1 MRETIEVVVPADR
14 PGAGPTDHDR
24 SMAVHPHDSE
34 VRMRVSAVALVLLL
48 AFVAPPVRAGVVFE
62 AHLSGAQSVPPNS
75 SLATADGVFTL
86 NDAGNQLAYTVT
98 FRDLQAPLISAH
110 LHRVPTGTG
119 VPLTLGLNPPVGL
132 TFGSWSGVVNV
143 SPTTVAEMQAELFY
157 ANIHSE
163 AFVDG
168 EIRGTLVVSSTTA
181 ARRGTW
187 GRIKTLF
194 R

>member
-1 MRETIEVVVPADR
+1 MRLSAALLVV
-14 PGAGPTDHDR
+14 
-24 SMAVHPHDSE
+24 
-34 VRMRVSAVALVLLL
+34 LL
-48 AFVAPPVRAGVVFE
+48 AFVAAPARAGIVFE
-62 AHLSGAQSVPPNS
+62 AHLTGPQSVPPNGS
-75 SLATADGVFTL
+75 PATADGVFTL
-86 NDAGNQLAYTVT
+86 NEAGNQLAFTIT
-98 FRDLQAPLISAH
+98 FQGLQAPLISAH
-110 LHRVPTGTG
+110 LHRVPTGSG

-132 TFGSWSGVVNV
+132 TSGSWSGTVNV

-168 EIRGTLVVSSTTA
+168 EIRGTLVVSSTTSA
-181 ARRGTW
+181 KRGTW

>member
-1 MRETIEVVVPADR
+1 MRL
-14 PGAGPTDHDR
+14 
-24 SMAVHPHDSE
+24 
-34 VRMRVSAVALVLLL
+34 SAVATLLVLSCL
-48 AFVAPPVRAGVVFE
+48 VPPARAGIVFE

-86 NDAGNQLAYTVT
+86 NDAGSQLAYVIT
-98 FRDLQAPLISAH
+98 FHDLQAPLISAH

-119 VPLTLGLNPPVGL
+119 VPLTIGLNPPVGL
-132 TFGSWSGVVNV
+132 TSGTWSGTVNV

-168 EIRGTLVVSSTTA
+168 EIRGTLVVSSTTSA
-181 ARRGTW
+181 KRGTW